1 MFPYNGHMNDLLTL
15 ASEVRVNERTLR
27 RAINEGTLRGNRI
40 SPRKLRLPLAE
51 GEYVRSHWG
60 LLAQLREALRTE
72 SNVRF
77 ALLFGS
83 TARGD
88 DTEESDIDLLVEM
101 RDSSFQRTLAL
112 ALKLEPLLGRAVQV
126 LALDEA
132 ESNPLLL
139 ADAVR
144 EGRVIVD
151 RDDRWPQFRA
161 RRATLERRAQAQYR
175 KQMERVFGRPP
186 RKALTS

>member
-1 MFPYNGHMNDLLTL
+1 MNELTSL
-15 ASEVRVNERTLR
+15 ADEVGVSERTLR
-27 RAINEGTLRGNRI
+27 RAVNEGTLRGNRI
-40 SPRKLRLPLAE
+40 SPRKLKLPVAE
-51 GEYVRSHWG
+51 KEYVRNHWA

-88 DTEESDIDLLVEM
+88 DTEESDVDLLVAM
-101 RDSSFQRTLAL
+101 RDSSFMRAIDL
-112 ALKLEPLLGRAVQV
+112 ALKLEPLLGKEVQV
-126 LALDEA
+126 LLLEDAQA
-132 ESNPLLL
+132 NPLLL
-139 ADAVR
+139 AEAAR

-151 RDDRWPQFRA
+151 RESRWPRFSGERKNF
-161 RRATLERRAQAQYR
+161 ERRARARYR

-186 RKALTS
+186 HRAVTS

>member
-1 MFPYNGHMNDLLTL
+1 MNDLLSL
-15 ASEVRVNERTLR
+15 AKEVDVSERTLR
-27 RAINEGTLRGNRI
+27 RAVNEGTIRGNRI
-40 SPRKLRLPLAE
+40 SPRKLRLPVAE
-51 GEYVRSHWG
+51 KDYVRKHWA

-83 TARGD
+83 TARGE

-101 RDSSFQRTLAL
+101 RDSSHMRDIDL
-112 ALKLEPLLGRAVQV
+112 ALKLEPLLGREVQV
-126 LALDEA
+126 LTFENA

-139 ADAVR
+139 AEAAR

-151 RDDRWPQFRA
+151 REDRWPQFSGERKNF
-161 RRATLERRAQAQYR
+161 ERRARARYR
-175 KQMERVFGRPP
+175 KQMERVFDRPP
-186 RKALTS
+186 RKAVAR

>member
-1 MFPYNGHMNDLLTL
+1 MNALIPL
-15 ASEVRVNERTLR
+15 AEEIGVNERTLR
-27 RAINEGTLRGNRI
+27 RAINEGTLRGDRI
-40 SPRKLRLPLAE
+40 SPRKLRLPLTE
-51 GEYVRSHWG
+51 REYVRTHWD
-60 LLAQLREALRTE
+60 LLAQLREVLRTE

-88 DTEESDIDLLVEM
+88 DTDESDIDLIVEM
-101 RDSSFQRTLAL
+101 RDSSLERTVDL
-112 ALKLEPLLGRAVQV
+112 ALKLEPLTGREVQ
-126 LALDEA
+126 ALTFENA

-139 ADAVR
+139 AEAAR

-151 RDDRWPQFRA
+151 REDRWPQFSA
-161 RRATLERRAQAQYR
+161 RRAKLERRAQAQYR

-186 RKALTS
+186 SGALAG

>member
-1 MFPYNGHMNDLLTL
+1 MNEL
-15 ASEVRVNERTLR
+15 AYLADEVGVSERTLR
-27 RAINEGTLRGNRI
+27 RAVNEGTLRGNRI
-40 SPRKLRLPLAE
+40 SPRKLRLPVAE
-51 GEYVRSHWG
+51 KEYIRKHWP

-88 DTEESDIDLLVEM
+88 DSEESDVDLLVEM
-101 RDSSFQRTLAL
+101 RDSSSMQDIDLV
-112 ALKLEPLLGRAVQV
+112 LKLEPLLGKDVQI
-126 LALDEA
+126 LLLENAKA
-132 ESNPLLL
+132 NPLLL
-139 ADAVR
+139 AEAAR

-151 RDDRWPQFRA
+151 REDRWPRFSGERKNF
-161 RRATLERRAQAQYR
+161 ERRARARYR

-186 RKALTS
+186 RKALAN

>member
-1 MFPYNGHMNDLLTL
+1 MNEL
-15 ASEVRVNERTLR
+15 AFLADEVGVNERTLR
-27 RAINEGTLRGNRI
+27 RAVNEGTLHGNRI
-40 SPRKLRLPLAE
+40 SPRKLKLPVAE
-51 GEYVRSHWG
+51 KEYIRKHWA

-88 DTEESDIDLLVEM
+88 DTEESDVDLLVEM
-101 RDSSFQRTLAL
+101 RDDSFMRTIDL
-112 ALKLEPLLGRAVQV
+112 ALKLQPILGKEVQV
-126 LALDEA
+126 LTFEEA

-139 ADAVR
+139 AEAAR

-151 RDDRWPQFRA
+151 REDRWPQFSGERKSF
-161 RRATLERRAQAQYR
+161 ERRARARYR
-175 KQMERVFGRPP
+175 RQMERVFGRPP
-186 RKALTS
+186 RRAVTS

>member
-1 MFPYNGHMNDLLTL
+1 MNELVPL
-15 ASEVRVNERTLR
+15 AEEVGVSERTLR
-27 RAINEGTLRGNRI
+27 RAVNEGTLRGHRA
-40 SPRKLRLPLAE
+40 SPRKLRLPAAE
-51 GEYVRSHWG
+51 KEYVRGHWA

-101 RDSSFQRTLAL
+101 RDSSFMRTIDL
-112 ALKLEPLLGRAVQV
+112 ALKLQPLLGKEVQV
-126 LALDEA
+126 LTIEDA

-139 ADAVR
+139 AEAAR

-151 RDDRWPQFRA
+151 REGRWPQFRD
-161 RRATLERRAQAQYR
+161 RKGSFERRARARYR
-175 KQMERVFGRPP
+175 KQMERVFGRPS
-186 RKALTS
+186 RKTVTA